1 MSVKPVVAA
10 ALALALAGTAPISA
24 RAELT
29 GELAPSVAVGVTT
42 NAQAN
47 AARARDEITTLGVF
61 GNLRARSPRT
71 SHVLGAQVSYTHYWE
86 GLGVDTLSSALT
98 YSSAYQLS
106 REWDFQLGA
115 GAALS
120 RTSRLDLI
128 ALASGGPQA
137 ATTGTAL
144 FLATNATQ
152 GVAYQPSAAWRFSQN
167 AAVNRIDYLSTTN
180 LVRRPATT
188 VAGGL
193 RIDYVDR
200 RNGYSLEG
208 RVVDLIADPAAATS
222 TAPAMPRSHSVLV
235 ETLAGWRRELSLEWT
250 TQLQAGAAMLFDQNR
265 PDIVVPA
272 GRATVEYRRQL
283 WFATLSAARTPV
295 ANMFTALATI
305 NDQVFLNL
313 TLPLSRSEL
322 WAIGGFAGLVHARV
336 VGPTGEL
343 VSAFD
348 QRSAGARVG
357 KRFKELPLV
366 AALEYSVIDQDGS
379 AGGFV
384 SLVRHLLMFHIAG
397 TFQFGPGTPPII
409 GGGLYQAAPPR

>member
-1 MSVKPVVAA
+1 MSVKPVAAA
-10 ALALALAGTAPISA
+10 ALVLALAGTAPLAA

-29 GELAPSVAVGVTT
+29 AELAPSVAVGVTT

-61 GNLRARSPRT
+61 GNLRARTQLT
-71 SHVLGAQVSYTHYWE
+71 SHVLGAQVGYTHYWE
-86 GLGVDTLSSALT
+86 GLGVDTLSSALN
-98 YSSAYQLS
+98 YNSSYQLS
-106 REWDFQLGA
+106 REWDLQLGA

-144 FLATNATQ
+144 FLATNVHQ
-152 GVAYQPSAAWRFSQN
+152 GVAYQPSAAWRFSQTG
-167 AAVNRIDYLSTTN
+167 AVNRIDYLTTTN

-188 VAGGL
+188 LAAGL

-200 RNGYSLEG
+200 RNTFSLDM
-208 RVVDLIADPAAATS
+208 RAVDLIADPAAATA
-222 TAPAMPRSHSVLV
+222 TAPALPRSHSLLL
-235 ETLAGWRRELSLEWT
+235 EPLAGWRRELSLEWT
-250 TQLQAGAAMLFDQNR
+250 TQLQAGVAMLFDQNR
-265 PDIVVPA
+265 PDVIVPA

-283 WFATLSAARTPV
+283 WFATLTAGRTPV

-322 WAIGGFAGLVHARV
+322 LAIGGFAGLVRARTV
-336 VGPTGEL
+336 DPTGEL
-343 VSAFD
+343 VTAFD
-348 QRSAGARVG
+348 QRTGGARVG

-366 AALEYSVIDQDGS
+366 AALEYSFIDQDG

-384 SLVRHLLMFHIAG
+384 SLVRHLLLFHIAG

-409 GGGLYQAAPPR
+409 GGGLYQTAPP